1 MIHKDPNKILFVIVL
16 YKCKLEECHT
26 YQTLLKDIE
35 SSEDLFVYDNSP
47 MAQNTDI
54 KVGQYIHNT
63 NNSGLSV
70 AYNRAAAYARE
81 NGYNWILLL
90 DQDTTFPQG
99 ALYEYRNAIVLYP
112 NMCLIAPQHMI
123 LDNTFISPTYYK
135 YKRSEPQKKVLT
147 GIVNFQD
154 ACPINS
160 GMLVNVEAFFEAG
173 GYDNNIC
180 LDFSDVRFI
189 EKLQTKYHHFFVL
202 PNVICIQNYS
212 GNENNIDLVLG
223 RYIIYLRC
231 ARAYAFTG
239 LRNYAELTYT
249 VVKRL
254 YNLTKKTRDV
264 RFLFY
269 FIKEYIF

>member
-54 KVGQYIHNT
+54 KVGQYIHDT

-202 PNVICIQNYS
+202 PNVICTQNYS

-223 RYIIYLRC
+223 RYMIYLRC